1 MIQSHKQSTR
11 GISRRPGS
19 TGLKQLLGPL
29 LLALALSLC
38 PARADEAEDR
48 YLSIYTVIQRAD
60 ELNDSGHADQALA
73 KYREAH
79 NALIAF
85 QKEYPTWNVKLV
97 AFRLNET
104 STKVAALKEKLS
116 APAGSTNAASRAT
129 PDTKAAASA
138 VQVRLLEPGA
148 EPRTALR
155 LHPKPDDKQTVSMNL
170 KIAMGMGTGDAPA
183 QTMKLPAITLAMDTT
198 VKSVSPEGDIGYE
211 TVMGDTTVAEEAGGM
226 PGMADMMKTS
236 LAGLKGLSGTGI
248 LSSRGISKAADF
260 KLPSGTAPQV
270 SQAFPQVKDSFS
282 MLGVPLPEEPVGTGA
297 KWEVKRTI
305 KSQGITLDQTETYQ
319 LVSLE
324 GQRLTLKSTI
334 AQRAANQKI
343 QSPAMPTMKVDLTK
357 LTGTGTGETTA
368 DLGQLMPIA
377 GTVDVHTDTS
387 MATTMNGQQQNMSV
401 KTDMNLKMEAK

>member
-1 MIQSHKQSTR
+1 
-11 GISRRPGS
+11 
-19 TGLKQLLGPL
+19 
-29 LLALALSLC
+29 LC

-183 QTMKLPAITLAMDTT
+183 QTMKLPAITLAMDAT
-198 VKSVSPEGDIGYE
+198 VKSVSPEGDISYE
-211 TVMGDTTVAEEAGGM
+211 TVMGDTSVAEEAGGM
-226 PGMADMMKTS
+226 PGMADMMKAS

-270 SQAFPQVKDSFS
+270 SQAFSQVKDSFS